1 MDKISLTKNYED
13 KLGELSKF
21 FMDIPFF
28 NCINSEEIK
37 ILAKHISFKTISRD
51 HVLFS
56 ESEKGNYLYFITSGA
71 LDVIAKNENNEPII
85 IATLQKGELIG
96 EMSIIED
103 LPRSA
108 TVKAKTDCEMYILS
122 KSAFDL
128 VVLKHPHIGVK
139 LLKGV
144 SYTLSQHLR
153 TTSKKLALSLKTI
166 TENNNG
172 N

>member
-1 MDKISLTKNYED
+1 
-13 KLGELSKF
+13 
-21 FMDIPFF
+21 
-28 NCINSEEIK
+28 
-37 ILAKHISFKTISRD
+37 
-51 HVLFS
+51 
-56 ESEKGNYLYFITSGA
+56 
-71 LDVIAKNENNEPII
+71 
-85 IATLQKGELIG
+85 
-96 EMSIIED
+96 
-103 LPRSA
+103 
-108 TVKAKTDCEMYILS
+108 MYILS